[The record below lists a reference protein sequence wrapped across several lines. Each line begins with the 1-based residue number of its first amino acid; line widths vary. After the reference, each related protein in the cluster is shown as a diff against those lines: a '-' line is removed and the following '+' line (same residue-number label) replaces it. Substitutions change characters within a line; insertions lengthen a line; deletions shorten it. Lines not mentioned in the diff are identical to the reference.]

1 MSCAPLPSCTA
12 ACRSTSGYEEKGRRA
27 PGGGS
32 PPRRASGDVCD
43 GPGDR
48 SGLLLTWS
56 QLRIAENGEERAR
69 RAEPL
74 AYTLET
80 VDSKYLYEIRTEQ
93 EELSIPAPSLRL
105 EVTHGS
111 LHTLTAI
118 LFDGTEFQEI
128 AVLPIQDSWTGA
140 AVDITMPAGAA
151 IRDGDLVYDYFFLF
165 LEPAEGENRLDLVC
179 STISLDT
186 CQVETSVYR
195 PIALAQLDTLP
206 EGPQREMLSAYSAL
220 RAELAALG
228 LLAP

>member
-1 MSCAPLPSCTA
+1 M
-12 ACRSTSGYEEKGRRA
+12 RRRA
-27 PGGGS
+27 AG
-32 PPRRASGDVCD
+32 PPEEDRRPAAHLGTYVTVL
-43 GPGDR
+43 GTVL
-48 SGLLLTWS
+48 GLLLTWS

-165 LEPAEGENRLDLVC
+165 LEPTEGENRLDLVC

>member
-1 MSCAPLPSCTA
+1 M
-12 ACRSTSGYEEKGRRA
+12 RRRA
-27 PGGGS
+27 AG
-32 PPRRASGDVCD
+32 PPEEDRRPAAHLGTYVTVL
-43 GPGDR
+43 GTVL
-48 SGLLLTWS
+48 GLLLTWS

-186 CQVETSVYR
+186 CQVETSVYH

-206 EGPQREMLSAYSAL
+206 EGPQWEMLSAYSAL